1 MQLGDDW
8 SYVPNAIVNDDGQA
22 NVDNSNVDNKNG
34 LRLAVRNKRLC
45 HRFSPAADLAAGFG
59 EFGLEL
65 QQVGVVCQVHLQH
78 GAQQQGGQL
87 GLCFGLQQVG
97 LLHAFGRML
106 GQDELGQHGLQVA
119 HGWLGQG
126 VAIFSVELGVECGEF
141 FVQFVGSLNDR

>member
-1 MQLGDDW
+1 MPD
-8 SYVPNAIVNDDGQA
+8 VIVNDNGNANADRNWVENQDDG
-22 NVDNSNVDNKNG
+22 
-34 LRLAVRNKRLC
+34 RLAVRNKRLC

-65 QQVGVVCQVHLQH
+65 QQVGVVCQVQLQH